1 RRGNEIRLN
10 THVHEAC
17 HRAGRVV
24 RVQRRK
30 NQMAGERGLHGNLR
44 RFRVANFADQHHIRV
59 VAQNRAQP
67 AREREAGLFTDLDL
81 VDALELVFHWIF
93 NRDDFADGVV
103 DFVERGVKRRG
114 FAAAGRAGDQDDSV
128 RQPEHA
134 AETVQF
140 APVHVEFG
148 HAAQRGVLA
157 EQTHHDRL
165 AMQHRNHRN
174 ADVHFG
180 VIETNL
186 DAAVLRQA
194 FFGDVEMTQNFDARN
209 DSGLKTFQL
218 RGNGNLLQLAVN
230 AVADTEFV
238 LERFEMDV
246 RRAQINGVLQN
257 LVDEADDGRLVL
269 GGFIQIGVLG
279 IFVNDL
285 KSLFL
290 VERADGV
297 RADAEA
303 LFDFALDRF
312 TGSEDG
318 FEVQARQRFERVE
331 SLRGE
336 EPAGGDFDRAVETL
350 ERKQFLLQQN
360 ARGKKREKL
369 TVRFDVVQRC

>member
-1 RRGNEIRLN
+1 
-10 THVHEAC
+10 
-17 HRAGRVV
+17 
-24 RVQRRK
+24 
-30 NQMAGERGLHGNLR
+30 
-44 RFRVANFADQHHIRV
+44 
-59 VAQNRAQP
+59 
-67 AREREAGLFTDLDL
+67 
-81 VDALELVFHWIF
+81 
-93 NRDDFADGVV
+93 
-103 DFVERGVKRRG
+103 
-114 FAAAGRAGDQDDSV
+114 
-128 RQPEHA
+128 
-134 AETVQF
+134 
-140 APVHVEFG
+140 
-148 HAAQRGVLA
+148 
-157 EQTHHDRL
+157 
-165 AMQHRNHRN
+165 
-174 ADVHFG
+174 
-180 VIETNL
+180 
-186 DAAVLRQA
+186 
-194 FFGDVEMTQNFDARN
+194 
-209 DSGLKTFQL
+209 
-218 RGNGNLLQLAVN
+218 
-230 AVADTEFV
+230 
-238 LERFEMDV
+238 MDV

-369 TVRFDVVQRC
+369 TVRFDVVQRCVSEAVFLGQPAENILL